1 MTRLSSGTPLSTSAT
16 KTLRCRAVSSSS
28 TARCS
33 AASRSRHSASC
44 AGSKPNRPGSRSQS
58 SASNGTLG
66 WRQKCRPI
74 FAETSKMTNL
84 YAQVVNRLSPRNCP
98 SLPVMAISASAAAW
112 WARSSSSGPV
122 TCNRGPRRRA
132 SLRAIRTSILCS
144 RDSAAS
150 RRGPASASTRSH
162 SAESASSPAAATG
175 VCSTPESPGTMT
187 TMLPSCPSSAPFR
200 RNPGGYSARR
210 VELALFDRDGGG
222 EDFLTEGR
230 HGGPPVGPDG
240 VDRAVHGGDALVV
253 PVLVVQLSAA
263 AGLVGGRGR
272 DLHVLAEGQASV
284 GRPCVEDVR
293 AQVRRVVAGV
303 VPGQVHRAVGLVDR
317 EPLVELVVGDPGGI
331 VVHPQRGAPG
341 AAAVGGPGHEDVGA
355 VGRGLVHP
363 RAVQVAAVR
372 AGAGVGSARGVHQGA
387 PDVLGRDG
395 EVEWHL
401 GRGDGVGGPKALA
414 AIGRARLH
422 DLVAD

>member
-1 MTRLSSGTPLSTSAT
+1 MTRVSSGTPLSTSAT
-16 KTLRCRAVSSSS
+16 KTRRCRAVSSSS
-28 TARCS
+28 TARRN

-44 AGSKPNRPGSRSQS
+44 AGSKPNRSGSRSQS

-74 FAETSKMTNL
+74 LADTSKMTNL

-98 SLPVMAISASAAAW
+98 SLPVMAISASAGAW

-175 VCSTPESPGTMT
+175 VCFIPESPGIMT

-200 RNPGGYSARR
+200 QNPGSCPTRCLK
-210 VELALFDRDGGG
+210 LALFDRDGGG
-222 EDFLTEGR
+222 EGLLIEGCYSR
-230 HGGPPVGPDG
+230 PPVGPDG

-272 DLHVLAEGQASV
+272 HLHVLAEGQAAV
-284 GRPCVEDVR
+284 GGPGVEDVR

-303 VPGQVHRAVGLVDR
+303 VPGQVHRPVGGVNR
-317 EPLVELVVGDPGGI
+317 EPLVELVVRHPGGV

-341 AAAVGGPGHEDVGA
+341 AAAVGGPGHEDV
-355 VGRGLVHP
+355 
-363 RAVQVAAVR
+363 RA
-372 AGAGVGSARGVHQGA
+372 
-387 PDVLGRDG
+387 
-395 EVEWHL
+395 
-401 GRGDGVGGPKALA
+401 
-414 AIGRARLH
+414 
-422 DLVAD
+422 